1 MNLGL
6 ADRVAI
12 ITGGSR
18 GIGKACAR
26 ELLAEGARVVLVSK
40 DPGINAA
47 TVRELDALHPGHV
60 LGIPTD
66 LEDDAAIRAVTAT
79 QLRRR
84 LRRLASR

>member
-26 ELLAEGARVVLVSK
+26 ELLAEGARVALVSK

-47 TVRELDALHPGHV
+47 AVRDLDALHPGHGC
-60 LGIPTD
+60 GIPTD
-66 LEDDAAIRAVTAT
+66 LEEVAALVAGEVRKE
-79 QLRRR
+79 R
-84 LRRLASR
+84 L